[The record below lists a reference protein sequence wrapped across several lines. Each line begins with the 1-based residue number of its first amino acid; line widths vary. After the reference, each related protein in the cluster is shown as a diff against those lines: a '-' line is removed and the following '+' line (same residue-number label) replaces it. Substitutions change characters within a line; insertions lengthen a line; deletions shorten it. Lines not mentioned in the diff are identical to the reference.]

1 MSTTPG
7 PLFAFLFLSPATALL
22 TAAGAASIPIIIHLL
37 NRRRYRVINW
47 AAMRFLLAAQKK
59 NTRKMRLEQ
68 LLLLA
73 VRVLVLVLLVVAMA
87 SVTDWA
93 DKFWSGV
100 FPQGAVRAA
109 AGSRRTHRILVLDGS
124 FSMALRDGEQTCF
137 DKARAAAAEVLER
150 SQSGDGFSVVLMTA
164 PPRRIIAEPSDDAGQ
179 VVNVIK
185 DPNLRLPHGNADLPA
200 TLNIVRDMLENSP
213 RKYEEKEVYF
223 LTDLQRSTWLSRQP
237 SELKE
242 ALQAIQAGARTIFV
256 DVGRPT
262 PPGNLAVTD
271 LRLGVPLVTTQGDTT
286 IKATIRNFGTEDRKQ
301 VRVELLVG
309 KARANDNEPP
319 FQLRLISQELVSISR
334 GGSVLVTFDPPRPPR
349 PPMFRTP
356 GEYAIQVRVEND
368 DLVVDDSRSAIVAVK
383 DGLPVMLVDGKVA
396 PDPRDRAAEYLRD
409 ALNPFRHGPV
419 PRNVP
424 ARPRVVSESD
434 FADAGA
440 EKGELTSYDCVYLCD
455 VKELSDGEVRRL
467 ETHLRRGGGVVI
479 FLGPQVDLKNYN
491 DKLYKGGKGI
501 LPAELIGPS
510 RKLPADGYYSFNAD
524 KEAFKQPP
532 LDAFADDSDKDSLY
546 RVRTQQYVRVRLAP
560 QVRADLPHG
569 PARRILSFTPTVP
582 ATPGKPAPSIADL
595 PADDPAVVEWPVGRG
610 RVLLVTTTANL
621 DWTTWPGSPSYAA
634 FLNESLFFASA
645 GRIHAQAALVGDP
658 LEEYVL
664 TSGAPVDVN
673 MQTPDPRDP
682 PPPTVQTQPHDEE
695 VSVLRWNDTA
705 ISGLYRATLGHH
717 PQEYLFAVNV
727 PTATDR
733 QQASESDL
741 TRTSEK
747 EIHDAF
753 PGWDF
758 QYVTDLG
765 QVSHTGGPTF
775 VSSPDQ
781 PAQGVGRVV
790 ARWAL
795 FLMLAL
801 VLVEVVLA
809 WVFSH
814 YSSAVDQSEGRP
826 APRGW
831 LLPATIGV
839 VAAVAFT
846 VIAFVLLRDAARNDF
861 LDFLGDGVRGWVE
874 ARLGVPP
881 PPSGES
887 TRWHLEYTSY
897 LGSASNTRWL
907 AGGLAVAAALLVIGI
922 YRMEGRTASRL
933 YRGLLAGLRIFLI
946 LLTLVVLLPQL
957 QLSFQRQS
965 RPDVVLLIDVSGS
978 MSAKD
983 RYRDEAIRQA
993 AETLVQEAPR
1003 LAEEKKR
1010 IATKK
1015 ETLAQ
1020 EKERQAQEQRDRD
1033 SAAFMSLHDEADT
1046 LTRDAAG
1053 LRQEARELEQLGQ
1066 GGQKARADEMQRL
1079 WLTQALL
1086 TRHDNGQADWLESLL
1101 ERRKVKIHIYLC
1113 AGRAARLKT
1122 VTEATELA
1130 EARDV
1135 ILGLRAKPE
1144 NDSSQH
1150 GTSLRQVFT
1159 DFSGR
1164 PPAAVIMVSDGVTT
1178 YGEDLAKVARD
1189 LARVAREKKEA
1200 PTPLF
1205 LVGIGD
1211 AHEVRDLKLDGLQV
1225 EDSVYVKDNI
1235 VFQFYLTGQGYTDL
1249 EVPVTLREKGPDG
1262 KERPLQT
1269 KKVRVDPQG
1278 KPVKV
1283 EMRYRPNEPGE
1294 RTFVIDVPKQED
1306 ETDVDNNRLERT
1318 VFVREMKV
1326 IKVLYVEGSPRYDYR
1341 YIKNLLE
1348 RESSR
1353 EKGNKS
1359 IDLRVLL
1366 LDADE
1371 SYAKEDKSALNPPE
1385 FPNKAELNQY
1395 DVVLLGD
1402 VDPRAPR
1409 MKDHLADLT
1418 EFVRERGGGLLMIA
1432 GEQFSPHAYK
1442 DTPLAD
1448 VLPIEVTGPQP
1459 PEPEG
1464 GYVEAY
1470 HLEVTPV
1477 GRSHPIFRFVPDEVQ
1492 NASICNEL
1500 TPMYW
1505 WSEGYRPKPLGEV
1518 LAVHPKRPAAD
1529 AQRSSTGE
1537 KKLHPLVV
1545 HQFVGAGRSMFFGFD
1560 ESWRWRFRDGEVRF
1574 NQFWIQTVRYL
1585 ARSRSG
1591 RVELRLDRQAPY
1603 RRGEPIKVM
1612 VRFPDDAPPPPSQ
1625 TEVKVV
1631 AERTPPKAGAA
1642 ETEVQT
1648 LHLAKLEGSRAT
1660 YEGVLTRTPVGKYH
1674 FWLAAPIVAGSKPH
1688 AEAKVQPPEGEMDYL
1703 RMDQPVLKEAAEVSG
1718 GRFFTL
1724 ADADQLPDAL
1734 PAGKRV
1740 VLNTPEPPRLIW
1752 NHFTV
1757 FGLAVLLVGCEWFL
1771 RKRRHL
1777 L

>member
-1 MSTTPG
+1 
-7 PLFAFLFLSPATALL
+7 LAFLFFTPAAALA

-37 NRRRYRVINW
+37 NRRRYRVVPW

-68 LLLLA
+68 IILLAIRTLVILLL
-73 VRVLVLVLLVVAMA
+73 VLAMA

-93 DKFWSGV
+93 DKLWSGI
-100 FPQGAVRAA
+100 FPAGAAHAA

-124 FSMALRDGEQTCF
+124 FSMALNDGEQTCF
-137 DKARAAAAEVLER
+137 DKAKAAAAEVLER
-150 SQSGDGFSVVLMTA
+150 SNSGDGFSVVLMTA
-164 PPRRIIAEPSDDAGQ
+164 PPRRIVAEPSDDAGQ
-179 VVNVIK
+179 VANVIK
-185 DPNLRLPHGNADLPA
+185 DPNLRLPHGLADLPG

-213 RKYEEKEVYF
+213 RKFEEKEVYF
-223 LTDLQRSTWLSRQP
+223 LTDLQRATWLPRQG

-242 ALQAIQAGARTIFV
+242 ALQAIQAHARAIFV

-262 PPGNLAVTD
+262 PPGNLAVTE
-271 LRLGVPLVTTQGDTT
+271 LQLGAPLVTTSGDAI
-286 IKATIRNFGTEDRKQ
+286 IKAKIQNFGNEDRKQ

-309 KARANDNEPP
+309 KARANDSEPP
-319 FQLRLISQELVSISR
+319 FQFRLISQELVSIAR
-334 GGSVLVTFDPPRPPR
+334 GGSVQVPFDPPRPPR

-356 GEYAIQVRVEND
+356 GEYAIQVRVESD

-383 DGLPVMLVDGKVA
+383 DGLPVMVVDGKVA
-396 PDPRDRAAEYLRD
+396 PEPRDRAAEYLRD

-419 PRNVP
+419 PRTVV

-440 EKGELTSYDCVYLCD
+440 EKGELTNYDCVFLCD
-455 VKELSDGEVRRL
+455 VKEVSDGEVRRL
-467 ETHLRRGGGVVI
+467 ETHVRRGGGVVI

-491 DKLYKGGKGI
+491 DKLYRGGKGI

-510 RKLPADGYYSFNAD
+510 KKLPVEAYYGFKADGG
-524 KEAFKQPP
+524 FKDPP
-532 LDAFADDSDKDSLY
+532 LAAFASPEDQDSLY
-546 RVRTQQYVRVRLAP
+546 RVRTQQYVRVRPAP
-560 QVRADLPHG
+560 DVRSELPHSK
-569 PARRILSFTPTVP
+569 PRELLSFTYTDPT
-582 ATPGKPAPSIADL
+582 TPEKTA
-595 PADDPAVVEWPVGRG
+595 DPAVIEWQVGRG
-610 RVLLVTTTANL
+610 KVVLVTTSANL

-634 FLNESLFFASA
+634 FLNETLFFACS
-645 GRIHAQAALVGDP
+645 GRIKAQSAVVGES
-658 LEEYVL
+658 LEAYVL

-682 PPPTVQTQPHDEE
+682 PPPTVQTQVHDEE
-695 VSVLRWNDTA
+695 VSILRWSDTA
-705 ISGLYRATLGHH
+705 VSGLYRATLGHH

-727 PTATDR
+727 PTNTD
-733 QQASESDL
+733 ESDL

-747 EIHDAF
+747 ELHDAF
-753 PGWDF
+753 PGWEF
-758 QYVTDLG
+758 QYVSSLD

-775 VSSPDQ
+775 RPSSDQ

-795 FLMLAL
+795 FAMLGL
-801 VLVEVVLA
+801 LLVEVVLA
-809 WVFSH
+809 WVFGH
-814 YSSAVDQSEGRP
+814 YSSVIDPTEGRP
-826 APRGW
+826 AGRGW
-831 LLPATIGV
+831 LLPTAVGL
-839 VAAVAFT
+839 VAAVVFAVLT
-846 VIAFVLLRDAARNDF
+846 FVLARDAVRNDF
-861 LDFLGDGVRGWVE
+861 LDFLGDGVRGWIE

-887 TRWHLEYTSY
+887 TRWHLEYASY
-897 LGSASNTRWL
+897 FGTASTTRWM
-907 AGGLAVAAALLVIGI
+907 AGSLAVAAAVLVIGI
-922 YRMEGRTASRL
+922 YRLEGRTAGRL
-933 YRGLLAGLRIFLI
+933 YRGLLAGLRIGLV

-965 RPDVVLLIDVSGS
+965 RPDLVLLIDVSGS
-978 MSAKD
+978 MSARD
-983 RYRDEAIRQA
+983 RYQDTVVRDA
-993 AETLVQEAPR
+993 AEALAQEAPR
-1003 LAEEKKR
+1003 LA
-1010 IATKK
+1010 
-1015 ETLAQ
+1015 Q
-1020 EKERQAQEQRDRD
+1020 EKERIAAKKKAQAEEKEHQALEQRDRD
-1033 SAAFMSLHDEADT
+1033 SAAFMTLSDEA
-1046 LTRDAAG
+1046 AM
-1053 LRQEARELEQLGQ
+1053 LRQDADGLTEEAKQLREVAE
-1066 GGQKARADEMQRL
+1066 GGQKARSPEMTRI

-1086 TRHDNGQADWLESLL
+1086 TRQLDGQADWLQSLL
-1101 ERRKVKIHIYLC
+1101 DRRKVKIHIYLC

-1122 VTEATELA
+1122 VTEPAELV

-1135 ILGLRAKPE
+1135 ILGLRAKAE
-1144 NDSSQH
+1144 NDTSQH

-1164 PPAAVIMVSDGVTT
+1164 PPAAVIMLSDGVTT

-1189 LARVAREKKEA
+1189 LARVAREKKDS

-1205 LVGIGD
+1205 LVGVGD
-1211 AHEVRDLKLDGLQV
+1211 AHDIRDLKLEGLQV
-1225 EDSVYVKDNI
+1225 EDTVYVKDNI
-1235 VFQFYLTGQGYTDL
+1235 VFQFYLTGEGYTDL

-1262 KERPLQT
+1262 KEKVLET

-1278 KPVKV
+1278 KPVRV
-1283 EMRYRPNEPGE
+1283 EMRYRPMEPGE
-1294 RTFVIDVPKQED
+1294 KTFVIDVPKQED
-1306 ETDVDNNRLERT
+1306 EADPDNNRLERS
-1318 VFVREMKV
+1318 VFVREMKI

-1348 RESSR
+1348 RESNQA
-1353 EKGNKS
+1353 KGNKS

-1385 FPNKAELNQY
+1385 FPNKGELNQY
-1395 DVVLLGD
+1395 DVVILGD
-1402 VDPRAPR
+1402 VDPRAPKI
-1409 MKDHLADLT
+1409 KDHLADLT
-1418 EFVRERGGGLLMIA
+1418 EFVRERGGGLLMLA
-1432 GEQFSPHAYK
+1432 GQDFSPHAYK

-1459 PEPEG
+1459 PEPEN
-1464 GYVEAY
+1464 GYLEAY

-1492 NASICNEL
+1492 NASICGEL

-1518 LAVHPKRPAAD
+1518 LAVHPKRPAAE
-1529 AQRSSTGE
+1529 APRSSTGE

-1603 RRGEPIKVM
+1603 RRGEPIKVL
-1612 VRFPDDAPPPPSQ
+1612 VRFPDDAPPPPAQ

-1631 AERTPPKAGAA
+1631 SERTPPKGGAA
-1642 ETEVQT
+1642 DTEVQT

-1660 YEGVLTRTPVGKYH
+1660 YEGSLTRTPVGAYR
-1674 FWLAAPIVAGSKPH
+1674 FWLAAPLVPGSKPH
-1688 AEAKVQPPEGEMDYL
+1688 AEAKVVPPEGEMDYL
-1703 RMDQPVLKEAAEVSG
+1703 RMDQPVMKEAADATG
-1718 GRFFTL
+1718 GRFATL
-1724 ADADQLPDAL
+1724 ADADQMLDAL

-1740 VLNTPEPPRLIW
+1740 VLNTPEPPRLVW

-1757 FGLAVLLVGCEWFL
+1757 FGLAVLLVGMEWFL